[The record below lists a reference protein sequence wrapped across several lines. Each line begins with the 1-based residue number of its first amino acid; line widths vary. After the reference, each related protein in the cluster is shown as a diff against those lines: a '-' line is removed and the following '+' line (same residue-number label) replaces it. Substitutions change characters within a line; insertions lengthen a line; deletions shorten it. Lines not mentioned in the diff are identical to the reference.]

1 MRRLIIILIL
11 ILIVAAVYFVAGD
24 QILENLPNRQVE
36 EAPSYDTVVVNRDTI
51 ASTVSGTGNIE
62 PEAEVSL
69 SFRGTGRVE
78 TLLVTAGQRV
88 VVGQLLAELETTD
101 LALALA
107 QAKVS
112 REISELQLA
121 KLDVPPDQD
130 EITTSQAAVAVA
142 QANVAGAE
150 ASIVSAQAA
159 YNDLLAGPTQ
169 DQQTVNL
176 AQVRQAEANLKT
188 AQQAY
193 DQVKSRPDI
202 GMLPQ
207 SAELERATNALE
219 VAKSQGALTD
229 QPPTQAQLASAL
241 NQIAQAEVGL
251 RQAQSNLISAQNNLK
266 NIIEGPKIEDIE
278 IARAQLRQAQ
288 LNELQA
294 ENNLKNSRIVAP
306 FDGVISQ
313 VNVEQGEFATGGPA
327 IILTDLARFHMTV
340 QVDEIDVRQLQVG
353 QEVAISIDALPDSDL
368 TGRVTKVSPTASD
381 VGGVVA
387 YEVTIVPD
395 PSDAP
400 LRAGMSATAI
410 ITTAKVENVI
420 VLPNRYIRLDRDA
433 GRAYVNKMQG
443 NEPVLQEIEL
453 GLRSERQSQILA
465 GLTDGDS
472 VALILTSSEEELRG
486 ALFGGGN

>member
-1 MRRLIIILIL
+1 MRTIIILLIL
-11 ILIVAAVYFVAGD
+11 ILIGAAIYFFAGD
-24 QILENLPNRQVE
+24 QILENLPNRQQE
-36 EAPSYDTVVVNRDTI
+36 EEVPTFDTVLITRDTI
-51 ASTVSGTGNIE
+51 SSIVNGTGTIQ

-69 SFRGTGRVE
+69 SFRGSGRVE
-78 TLLVTAGQRV
+78 SLLVTKGQQV
-88 VVGQLLAELETTD
+88 FTGQLLGELETTD

-121 KLDVPPDQD
+121 KLEVPPDQD
-130 EITTSQAAVAVA
+130 DITTSQAAVAVA

-150 ASIVSAQAA
+150 ASITSAQAS
-159 YNDLLAGPTQ
+159 YNDLIAGPTQ

-176 AQVRQAEANLKT
+176 AQVRQAEANVKT

-207 SAELERATNALE
+207 SAELERATLALE
-219 VAKSQGALTD
+219 VAKSQGVLTD
-229 QPPTQAQLASAL
+229 QPPTQAQIAASL

-266 NIIEGPKIEDIE
+266 NIIEGVDIEDIE

-294 ENNLKNSRIVAP
+294 ENNLKNARLVAP
-306 FDGVISQ
+306 FDGVVSQ

-327 IILTDLARFHMTV
+327 IILSDLARFHMTV
-340 QVDEIDVRQLQVG
+340 LIDEIDVRQIQVG
-353 QEVAISIDALPDSDL
+353 QEVRISVDALPDNDL
-368 TGRVTKVSPTASD
+368 SGRVTKVSPTAND

-387 YEVTIVPD
+387 YEVTIVPE
-395 PSDAP
+395 PSNAP
-400 LRAGMSATAI
+400 LRAGMSATAV
-410 ITTAKVENVI
+410 ITTAKVENVLL
-420 VLPNRYIRLDRDA
+420 LPNRYIRLDRDT
-433 GRAYVNKMQG
+433 GRAFVNKMQG

-453 GLRSERQSQILA
+453 GLRNERQSQILA
-465 GLTDGDS
+465 GLADGDS
-472 VALILTSSEEELRG
+472 VALVLTSSEEELRG
-486 ALFGGGN
+486 ALFGGN